1 MFETGLARKTDPDT
15 AKEAAGSINATRV
28 ERIVLEAF
36 WRSEDGLTAEELAL
50 LTRLPLNT
58 VTPRIAPL
66 VRKGYLIPVGKRK
79 SSSGRNQRVH
89 KWISDQ

>member
-1 MFETGLARKTDPDT
+1 L
-15 AKEAAGSINATRV
+15 I
-28 ERIVLEAF
+28 
-36 WRSEDGLTAEELAL
+36 AEEVAL

-66 VRKGYLIPVGKRK
+66 VRKGYIIPIGKRK